1 MKHSGAIALITCLI
15 LAIVWWNWPD
25 WGRPE
30 YWFPRDHSIITI
42 AGCQRGQLTTMRPH
56 DGGSLIAVALNDL
69 AALTIFEKP
78 TDLLDS
84 HAVEARL
91 QRGIADISRKV
102 EHFFALIEQGQV
114 VRIPEKKLIRYVQ
127 PSEFAD
133 WIVEVEVFRR
143 GDKALRGFAHWKDLD
158 CWKFE

>member
-1 MKHSGAIALITCLI
+1 MKHTGAVVLFTCLI

-30 YWFPRDHSIITI
+30 YWAPRDRRIVTI

-56 DGGSLIAVALNDL
+56 DGGSLSPVALTELSAL
-69 AALTIFEKP
+69 AIFEKP

-84 HAVEARL
+84 RAVAARL
-91 QRGIADISRKV
+91 KRRIADIPRKV
-102 EHFFALIEQGQV
+102 EQFFALVDQGHA
-114 VRIPEKKLIRYVQ
+114 VRVPEKKLVRYVQ
-127 PSEFAD
+127 PSEFAN
-133 WIVEVEVFRR
+133 WVVEVEVFRR
-143 GDKALRGFAHWKDLD
+143 GDKPLRGFAHWEDLD

>member
-1 MKHSGAIALITCLI
+1 MKHSGAIALITGLI

-25 WGRPE
+25 WERPE
-30 YWFPRDHSIITI
+30 YWLPRNRRIITI

-56 DGGSLIAVALNDL
+56 DGGSLSAAALNDL

-84 HAVEARL
+84 RAGEARL
-91 QRGIADISRKV
+91 QRGIADISGRV

-143 GDKALRGFAHWKDLD
+143 GNKALRGFAHWKDLD
-158 CWKFE
+158 RWKFE